1 VETTQQILPF
11 YYVRVLG
18 GLLYVTGILL
28 MVYNLVR
35 TTRGVSKE
43 ELADEAA
50 QAPSLASLKPAS
62 YKPKTHWH
70 HILEGKPLTFAIIV
84 VIAVGA
90 GGIIEIG
97 PLLMP
102 KSYVPMHASA
112 QVPYSPLE
120 LEGRDIYLRE
130 GCLNCHSQM
139 IRPLRDEVLRYG
151 DYSKPGE
158 SEYDRPFQWGSR
170 RIGPD
175 LARVGGKY
183 PDHWHYLHFQ
193 DPRSTSPG
201 SIMPP
206 YPWLL
211 ENELDY
217 SSIQKKMETLALLKV
232 PYSDEDI
239 VSAEEDLQRQ
249 AQGIAANLEAEGYG
263 DTANKEVVAVIAYL
277 QRLGKLPEPV
287 FASAP

>member
-1 VETTQQILPF
+1 IMF
-11 YYVRVLG
+11 YNV
-18 GLLYVTGILL
+18 
-28 MVYNLVR
+28 MR
-35 TTRGVSKE
+35 TIKGVPKADLEDE
-43 ELADEAA
+43 EV
-50 QAPSLASLKPAS
+50 QAPSLASLAPPVAKPTS
-62 YKPKTHWH
+62 YWH
-70 HILEGKPLTFAIIV
+70 HFLEGKPMTFVILV
-84 VIAVGA
+84 VIVAGVG
-90 GGIIEIG
+90 GMIEIG

-102 KSYVPMHASA
+102 KSYVPLHASA
-112 QVPYSPLE
+112 AVPYTPLE

-130 GCLNCHSQM
+130 GCMNCHSQM

-158 SEYDRPFQWGSR
+158 SEYEHPFQWGSR

-183 PDHWHYLHFQ
+183 PDHWHYLHFM

-211 ENELDY
+211 ENKLDV
-217 SSIQKKMETLALLKV
+217 SKTKAKMKAMKLLRV
-232 PYSDEDI
+232 PYST
-239 VSAEEDLQRQ
+239 EEIANAGDDLRRQ
-249 AQGIAANLEAEGYG
+249 AQTIAANLEKEGYA
-263 DTANKEVVAVIAYL
+263 DMADKEVVAIIAYL
-277 QRLGKLPEPV
+277 QRLGKHPEPL